1 MRKLIAIGELLID
14 FTSTNHAKLKDVEG
28 FQKNPGGA
36 PANVACQARRL
47 GANSALISQVGD
59 DPFGHFLYDTISQEG
74 VDTRNLLFSKQ
85 YETSLAF
92 VSVDS
97 TGERDFTF
105 YRKNAADLFLDV
117 HDLSQNLF
125 ESGDILHFGSVDLVP
140 SKMKETH
147 EHIIQEAKL
156 NHVIVSFDPNLRFS
170 LWNDRDL
177 LRQTVIDF
185 MVYPEIVKVSLE
197 EALFL
202 SGKASIEEAIRYLWK
217 PNHRAILVTDG
228 AKGAYWYYSK
238 DEFSYVPSFSVKA
251 IDTTGAG
258 DAFIG
263 SILTCILDSKLT
275 GQMSWKD
282 TDWISKTLRF
292 AHACSA
298 IVVTRRGAIPA
309 LPKRSEVFDFLASKS
324 NF

>member
-1 MRKLIAIGELLID
+1 MSQLIAIGELLID
-14 FTSTNHAKLKDVEG
+14 FTATNHALLKDVEG

-47 GANSALISQVGD
+47 GVNSALISQVGD
-59 DPFGHFLYDTISQEG
+59 DPFGNFLYDTISQEG
-74 VDTRNLLFSKQ
+74 VDTRNLLLSKQ

-105 YRKNAADLFLDV
+105 YRKNAADLFLDI
-117 HDLSQNLF
+117 HSLSGNLF
-125 ESGDILHFGSVDLVP
+125 GQGDILHFGSVDLVP

-147 EHIIQEAKL
+147 EHIIRDAKL

-170 LWNDRDL
+170 LWDDIEL
-177 LRQTVIDF
+177 LRQTVLDF
-185 MVYPEIVKVSLE
+185 MIFPEIVKVSLE
-197 EALFL
+197 EALYL
-202 SGKASIEEAIRYLWK
+202 SGKTSLEDAVRFLWK
-217 PNHRAILVTDG
+217 SNHKAMIVTDG
-228 AKGAYWYYSK
+228 AKGAYWFYS
-238 DEFSYVPSFSVKA
+238 DNESVFVPSFSVKT

-263 SILTCILDSKLT
+263 SILSCMLDSTLT
-275 GQMSWKD
+275 GMMNWKD
-282 TDWISKTLRF
+282 KDWILKTLRF

-309 LPKRSEVFDFLASKS
+309 LPRRSEVFDFLASKS
-324 NF
+324 HF